1 MSTVKCTNLQQ
12 ASSASPNITL
22 DASGNATVGNTLAM
36 GSSFKRNRIING
48 DMRIDQRNAGA
59 SVTQGT
65 ASTYVTDRFAIRGSV
80 TSKFTSQQSSVAPA
94 GFVNSLLCTS
104 SSAYT
109 VGAAEAFFAGQAI
122 EGFNVADLGW
132 GTANAQSV
140 TLSFWVRSSLTGTF
154 GGSLCNYAGDRSYP
168 FTYTISAAN
177 TWEFETI
184 TIPGDTTGT
193 WPTNNNGSIVLNIG
207 LGAGSTLSGTAG
219 AWAGALFRSATG
231 AVSVV
236 GTNGAT
242 FYITGVQLEVGSA
255 ATPYE
260 RQIYSDQLAQC
271 QRYYYRVTGSNNA
284 IFAFGQVANSTTIV
298 GLTPFLV
305 AMRTAPT
312 ALEQSGTASDYK
324 LWQANTTTVSCTSV
338 PTFSIATTA
347 GATTVATA
355 STLSG
360 TAGQCSGFLT
370 NGTGYLG
377 WSAEL

>member
-1 MSTVKCTNLQQ
+1 MPLTQVNPALLDTQ
-12 ASSASPNITL
+12 AQYT
-22 DASGNATVGNTLAM
+22 G
-36 GSSFKRNRIING
+36 FKNRIING
-48 DMRIDQRNAGA
+48 AMVIDQRNNGA

-65 ASTYVTDRFAIRGSV
+65 AATYVTDRFFIRGTV
-80 TSKFTSQQSSVAPA
+80 TSKFTGQQSSVAPT
-94 GFVNSLLCTS
+94 GFTNSLLCTS

-132 GTANAQSV
+132 GTANAATV

-168 FTYTISAAN
+168 FTYTINAAN

-219 AWAGALFRSATG
+219 AWAGSLFRSATG

-242 FYITGVQLEVGSA
+242 FAITGVGFEKGST
-255 ATPYE
+255 ATSFDYRPYGTE
-260 RQIYSDQLAQC
+260 LALC
-271 QRYYYRVTGSNNA
+271 QRYYEVFYQDAGAVTPVGTYYNANNY
-284 IFAFGQVANSTTIV
+284 FAFWYFKQEKRAAATITRTSGSWIGATPTINGGISHAAFNASVAFYLNST
-298 GLTPFLV
+298 
-305 AMRTAPT
+305 
-312 ALEQSGTASDYK
+312 SGTRSLDA
-324 LWQANTTTVSCTSV
+324 
-338 PTFSIATTA
+338 
-347 GATTVATA
+347 
-355 STLSG
+355 
-360 TAGQCSGFLT
+360 
-370 NGTGYLG
+370 
-377 WSAEL
+377 SAEL